1 MPVPASPSQHPPAGA
16 PRTSF
21 AARAAVLVVTAA
33 AGGAALALAP
43 SGATSW
49 TLAVVLAG
57 WACVAVTVL
66 VDHRLVRKARATA
79 AERESETSRLRAEA
93 ARRSA
98 EISHLAGATLPAVA
112 ERLRE
117 GTGAADVLAAVPP
130 PSDPQLSRITHTFA
144 ATVEE
149 DVRRVMTIEDEYR
162 AIREELEEAAT
173 EHDRFVR
180 ETMPAAIGRLREG
193 RSADTVLAETDL
205 PHHPA
210 LRVPAESFIR
220 ELALSERR
228 AAAAQAA
235 SAKALSRVQAK
246 AVQMLA
252 DLRDMQER
260 HGEEVFGDLLKLDHS
275 TSQLGLMTD
284 RLALLMGGRSSRAW
298 NKPIKMESI
307 LRGAAGRI
315 AAYQRVRLHCSTRTA
330 VAGFAAEGV
339 MHLLAE
345 LMDNAANFSPPIDE
359 VHVYV
364 EDRSAGIVVT
374 IEDSGLKMADAAMRR
389 AEEAVTG
396 RVTDLASL
404 QGTRLGLAVVGRLA
418 SKYGV
423 SVNYRPSSRG
433 GTGVVV
439 LLPLHLLAQH
449 REPAP
454 HETAGRGESL
464 AGRGGAARGVPVQ
477 SPSASRTSSL
487 PARDADALPSA
498 GSAVGSRGDV
508 DALPVRGARDAGALP
523 VRGSNGSGGDRDN
536 AAEAR
541 PATPE
546 PSAPRTER
554 PASVT
559 ERLSALPTVPGQGRH
574 RQPASTTPNGLPVR
588 APGRTMAEAEREREQ
603 RQSAAARS
611 GDTASGRR
619 GARDAG
625 SRFGAFHRGARQ
637 SGNGTSDT
645 GTSENGATTTGATD
659 TPGAGTSGGTADSLP
674 PAAP

>member
-43 SGATSW
+43 SDATPW
-49 TLAVVLAG
+49 ALAVVLAG

-66 VDHRLVRKARATA
+66 VDHRLVRRARSTA
-79 AERESETSRLRAEA
+79 AEREAEIGRLRAEA

-117 GTGAADVLAAVPP
+117 GTSAADVLAAVPP
-130 PSDPQLSRITHTFA
+130 PSDPQLSRITHAFA
-144 ATVEE
+144 AVVEE
-149 DVRRVMTIEDEYR
+149 DVRRVITLEDEYR
-162 AIREELEEAAT
+162 AIRDELDRTVT

-180 ETMPAAIGRLREG
+180 ETMPAAITRLREG

-205 PHHPA
+205 PQHPA
-210 LRVPAESFIR
+210 LRAPAESFIR
-220 ELALSERR
+220 ELAHSERR

-252 DLRDMQER
+252 DLREMQER

-364 EDRSAGIVVT
+364 EDRSAGVVVT

-389 AEEAVTG
+389 AEEAVSG

-418 SKYGV
+418 AKYGV

-439 LLPLHLLAQH
+439 LLPLHLLAQQ

-454 HETAGRGESL
+454 HETAGRGDTL
-464 AGRGGAARGVPVQ
+464 AGRGGAARGVSVQ
-477 SPSASRTSSL
+477 SPSETASLAGRHM
-487 PARDADALPSA
+487 DALPSA
-498 GSAVGSRGDV
+498 GSSAGSRSDA
-508 DALPVRGARDAGALP
+508 DALPVRGSR
-523 VRGSNGSGGDRDN
+523 GDRDN
-536 AAEAR
+536 AAEIR
-541 PATPE
+541 PAAASLPAAE
-546 PSAPRTER
+546 PPAPRTER
-554 PASVT
+554 PAARA
-559 ERLSALPTVPGQGRH
+559 ERSDLPTVPGQGRH
-574 RQPASTTPNGLPVR
+574 RQPESTTPNGLPVR

-611 GDTASGRR
+611 GDTGSGRR

-637 SGNGTSDT
+637 SGNGVT
-645 GTSENGATTTGATD
+645 GTSGD
-659 TPGAGTSGGTADSLP
+659 GTSGTGPRP

>member
-43 SGATSW
+43 SGATTW
-49 TLAVVLAG
+49 ALAVVLAG

-66 VDHRLVRKARATA
+66 VDHRLVQRARSTTA
-79 AERESETSRLRAEA
+79 DREAELGRLRAEA

-98 EISHLAGATLPAVA
+98 EISHLAGATLPNLA

-117 GTGAADVLAAVPP
+117 GISAADALAAVPP
-130 PSDPQLSRITHTFA
+130 PSDPQLSRVTHAFA
-144 ATVEE
+144 ATVED
-149 DVRRVMTIEDEYR
+149 DVRRVIAVEDEYR
-162 AIREELEEAAT
+162 AIRHELDQAAA

-193 RSADTVLAETDL
+193 RSADTVLASTEL
-205 PHHPA
+205 PQHPT
-210 LRVPAESFIR
+210 LRLPAETFIR
-220 ELALSERR
+220 ELAYSERR

-252 DLRDMQER
+252 DLREMQER

-298 NKPIKMESI
+298 NKPIVMESI

-315 AAYQRVRLHCSTRTA
+315 AAYQRVRLHCSTRSA

-389 AEEAVTG
+389 AEESVTG

-418 SKYGV
+418 SKYDI

-439 LLPLHLLAQH
+439 LLPLHLLAQQ
-449 REPAP
+449 REPSP
-454 HETAGRGESL
+454 HETAGRGV
-464 AGRGGAARGVPVQ
+464 ARGVPAQ
-477 SPSASRTSSL
+477 SPSAASPSAAAPLPTRGADAPAPAGSRS
-487 PARDADALPSA
+487 DADALPA
-498 GSAVGSRGDV
+498 R
-508 DALPVRGARDAGALP
+508 AL
-523 VRGSNGSGGDRDN
+523 GGERDN
-536 AAEAR
+536 AAEVR
-541 PATPE
+541 PAAAAPAASPE
-546 PSAPRTER
+546 PPAPRTER
-554 PASVT
+554 PD
-559 ERLSALPTVPGQGRH
+559 LPSVPGQGRH
-574 RQPASTTPNGLPVR
+574 RQPEGTTPNGLPVR

-611 GDTASGRR
+611 GDTGSARR

-637 SGNGTSDT
+637 SGNGVT
-645 GTSENGATTTGATD
+645 GTSGNGLTGNPGSGLTGAAGHSD
-659 TPGAGTSGGTADSLP
+659 GDGAQP